1 MLLNPV
7 SHNRTYADPKTREM
21 MDKVIDFFERKG
33 LKKIKRDWHA
43 KTWNHDFV
51 EFMKEHQILATLMT
65 PSGYGAAGAR
75 WDTARNVAF
84 AELVAFYGITYW
96 YTFQVSMLGLVPV
109 WCGSNEALKHRTAR
123 LLQEGGVFAFGL
135 SERNHGA
142 DIYSSRM
149 LLTDKGN
156 GQYFGDG
163 QKYYI
168 GNGNEAAITSMFGK
182 VAGTDDYVF
191 FATDSK
197 HPAYTCVKN
206 TVNEQIYVAELA
218 IRNYPITDADIM
230 ERGPKAW
237 DNMLNTVNVCKFNL
251 GFGALG
257 LATHAFYETLDHAA
271 NRILYGKPVT
281 NFPHVQMMLTDAF
294 CRLAAMR
301 LFADRATDYMRSASA
316 DDRRYLLYNPM
327 VKMKVTMQGEEVV
340 RSLHEIAAAK
350 GFEAEPF
357 FEVAAH
363 EIGMLPKLEGTAH
376 VNMALIVKFMQ
387 NFLFAPAE
395 YAPVGKRQ
403 DAANDEFLFDQGPTA
418 GLGKIRFH
426 DYHTAYAGVDL
437 PNVAV
442 FRGQI
447 EAFRALLSQAGPNE
461 AQTKDIDYMLALG
474 ECFCLIA
481 YGQLIL
487 ENAPHLGANDDLVDR
502 IFDFMVRDMSK
513 HALNVFNKPSSSA
526 EQKQKALAIIAA
538 PVADGERFARVWQ
551 EQVLALKGS
560 YPTGC

>member
-65 PSGYGAAGAR
+65 PSGYGAEDAR

-301 LFADRATDYMRSASA
+301 LFADRATDYMRSARA

-426 DYHTAYAGVDL
+426 DYHQAYAGVEL

-447 EAFRALLSQAGPNE
+447 EAFRALLSQTGPNE
-461 AQTKDIDYMLALG
+461 AQAKDIDYMLALG